1 MKKEQGFISPLNDY
15 VVKCIYGDQKNIA
28 NTEGFLKTVLDIPPE
43 DYGRLTVIDPFLK
56 RRWKKDKQ
64 GVVDIYLA
72 MAGRR
77 RVAIDV
83 QVQRYSSMRSR
94 IQYYNSRMVT
104 DQMKSGFDYG
114 AIGQAISV
122 VITNYTLFYD
132 EDDYLNV
139 YEPRNRKSGKLFSDL
154 QQYVIL
160 ELPKLPDEDD
170 GQAIWP
176 FLQFFK
182 CRRKEEFEMLTK
194 RHPEVEPQVEEYQR
208 ITWSQRRRL
217 LADYWEKQRR
227 DAASAMNYARNE
239 GREEGRAES
248 QQALAEKDRE
258 LEAKNQTLAENR
270 RAMTEHLQVLAE
282 KDREI
287 AELRRKLQD
296 R

>member
-1 MKKEQGFISPLNDY
+1 MKQDFISPLNDY

-64 GVVDIYLA
+64 GVVDIHLA
-72 MAGRR
+72 LSGRR

-83 QVQRYSSMRSR
+83 QVLRYSAMLSR
-94 IQYYNSRMVT
+94 IQYYNSKMVT
-104 DQMKSGFDYG
+104 DQIKSGFDYG
-114 AIGQAISV
+114 IIGQTISV
-122 VITNYTLFYD
+122 VITDYTLFYD
-132 EDDYLNV
+132 EEDYLNV

-170 GQAIWP
+170 GQAVWP
-176 FLQFFK
+176 FLKFFK
-182 CRRKEEFEMLTK
+182 CRRKEEFEMLGK
-194 RHPEVEPQVEEYQR
+194 RHPELEPQVEEYQR
-208 ITWSQRRRL
+208 ISWSQRRRL

-227 DAASAMNYARNE
+227 DAASAMIYARNE

-258 LEAKNQTLAENR
+258 NERLRQKLREAGIDPRQN
-270 RAMTEHLQVLAE
+270 
-282 KDREI
+282 
-287 AELRRKLQD
+287 
-296 R
+296 

>member
-43 DYGRLTVIDPFLK
+43 DYGRLRVIDPFLK

-64 GVVDIYLA
+64 GVVDIHLA

-83 QVQRYSSMRSR
+83 QVQRYSAMRSR
-94 IQYYNSRMVT
+94 IQYYNSKMVM

-114 AIGQAISV
+114 AIGQTISV
-122 VITNYTLFYD
+122 VITDYTLLYD
-132 EDDYLNV
+132 EDDYLNI

-170 GQAIWP
+170 GQPVWP
-176 FLQFFK
+176 FLKFFK
-182 CRRKEEFEMLTK
+182 CRKQEEFEMLRK
-194 RHPEVEPQVEEYQR
+194 RHPELEPQVEEYQR
-208 ITWSQRRRL
+208 ISWSQRRRL

-227 DAASAMNYARNE
+227 DAASAMNYAR
-239 GREEGRAES
+239 EEGRLES
-248 QQALAEKDRE
+248 QQALAAKDRVI
-258 LEAKNQTLAENR
+258 TENR
-270 RAMTEHLQVLAE
+270 QKLDE
-282 KDREI
+282 KNRENE
-287 AELRRKLQD
+287 ALRRKLREAGID
-296 R
+296 D